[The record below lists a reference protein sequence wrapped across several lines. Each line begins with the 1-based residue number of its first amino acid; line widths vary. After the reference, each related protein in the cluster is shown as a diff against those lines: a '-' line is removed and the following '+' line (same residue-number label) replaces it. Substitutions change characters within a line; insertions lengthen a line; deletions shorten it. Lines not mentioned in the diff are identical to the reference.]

1 MISEMGSLGV
11 SGNKVKW
18 FSEALAIMLK
28 KYPTVLVIIFF
39 NNSNNISSTYKSF
52 GWFITADMPVL

>member
-28 KYPTVLVIIFF
+28 KYPAVLVIIFF
-39 NNSNNISSTYKSF
+39 NNSGFSLQRGEK
-52 GWFITADMPVL
+52 LR